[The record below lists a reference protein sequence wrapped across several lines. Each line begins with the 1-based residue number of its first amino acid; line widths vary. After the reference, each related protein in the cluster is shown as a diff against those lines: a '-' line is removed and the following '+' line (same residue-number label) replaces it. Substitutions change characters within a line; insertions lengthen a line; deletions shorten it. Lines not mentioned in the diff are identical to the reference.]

1 LKNVRESK
9 SFCQI
14 QKNMKEKEMRKLSL
28 LFCLMVAISMM
39 LAACQPAAPATT
51 EPPAATEKPA
61 APEAPAATEAPA
73 VAPTFDASKI
83 KLIYVGVSAV
93 APYQKTNKAG
103 IADEAAKLGITDIKF
118 VDPPNDNDLETQ
130 MQLMDAAILE
140 NPDAILL
147 VPVDSAAIGP
157 TVQKAKDAGIKVVAI
172 GINSVQVPPDAFV
185 ATDSVNT
192 SYKAGETMCTALGG
206 KGKVLVVLGNPIHA
220 PTQLREE
227 GFMNALKEK
236 CPDVEVVGRQ
246 VANWKPEEAQT
257 VVINT
262 LNAHPD
268 LAGVYTENDTMGQ
281 GAMAA
286 LQQLNNTTVKLITYD
301 CMQVMVEA
309 VRDGKSFADVCQ
321 MPFYEGQKA
330 VDAAVSLVKGEKVE
344 PIIDAGTFV
353 VLKENA
359 EQFLKD
365 FAGMLP

>member
-1 LKNVRESK
+1 MSK
-9 SFCQI
+9 LPRVLCLVLALGLV
-14 QKNMKEKEMRKLSL
+14 LS
-28 LFCLMVAISMM
+28 
-39 LAACQPAAPATT
+39 ACQTATPAPVEPAVT
-51 EPPAATEKPA
+51 EALAV
-61 APEAPAATEAPA
+61 ATEAPA
-73 VAPTFDASKI
+73 AAPAFDVTEV

-103 IADEAAKLGITDIKF
+103 IADAAATLGITDIKY
-118 VDPPNDNDLETQ
+118 VDPPNDNDLEVQ
-130 MQLMDAAILE
+130 IQLMDAAILE
-140 NPDAILL
+140 KPDAILL

-157 TVQKAKDAGIKVVAI
+157 SVQKAQDAGIKVVAI

-206 KGKVLVVLGNPIHA
+206 KGKILVVLGNPIHA

-268 LAGVYTENDTMGQ
+268 LAGVYTENDTMGH

-286 LQQLNNTTVKLITYD
+286 LQQLNNTTVKLVTYD

-309 VRDGKSFADVCQ
+309 VRDGNSYADVCQ

-330 VDAAVSLVKGEKVE
+330 VEAAVSLIKGDAVDAV
-344 PIIDAGTFV
+344 IDAGTFV

-359 EQFLKD
+359 AQFLID

>member
-1 LKNVRESK
+1 
-9 SFCQI
+9 
-14 QKNMKEKEMRKLSL
+14 MRKLSL
-28 LFCLMVAISMM
+28 VLCLTLALTTV
-39 LAACQPAAPATT
+39 LAACQPATPPATQAP
-51 EPPAATEKPA
+51 PPATQ
-61 APEAPAATEAPA
+61 APTA
-73 VAPTFDASKI
+73 APTFDVTKV

-103 IADEAAKLGITDIKF
+103 IADEAARLGITDVKY

-130 MQLMDAAILE
+130 IQLMDAAILE
-140 NPDAILL
+140 KPDAILL

-157 TVQKAKDAGIKVVAI
+157 EVQKAKDAGIFVVAI

-192 SYKAGETMCTALGG
+192 SYTAGETMCTALGG
-206 KGKVLVVLGNPIHA
+206 KGNILVVLGNPIHA

-227 GFMNALKEK
+227 GFMNAISQK
-236 CPDVEVVGRQ
+236 CPDVKVVGRQ

-262 LNAHPD
+262 LNAYPD
-268 LAGVYTENDTMGQ
+268 LAGIYTENDTMGQ

-309 VRDGKSFADVCQ
+309 VRDGNSYADVCQ

-330 VDAAVSLVKGEKVE
+330 VDAAVALIKGEKVDAV
-344 PIIDAGTFV
+344 IDAGTFV

-359 EQFLKD
+359 VKFLKD

>member
-1 LKNVRESK
+1 
-9 SFCQI
+9 
-14 QKNMKEKEMRKLSL
+14 MRKLSVVL
-28 LFCLMVAISMM
+28 CLALALSMV
-39 LAACQPAAPATT
+39 LAACQPAATPAPTQPPAVVPTVAPATQ
-51 EPPAATEKPA
+51 
-61 APEAPAATEAPA
+61 APTTAPA
-73 VAPTFDASKI
+73 FDVTKV

-103 IADEAAKLGITDIKF
+103 IADEVKKLGITDIKY

-130 MQLMDAAILE
+130 IQLMDAAILE
-140 NPDAILL
+140 KPDAILL

-157 TVQKAKDAGIKVVAI
+157 EVQKAKDAGIKVVAI

-192 SYKAGETMCTALGG
+192 SYKAGETLCTALGG
-206 KGKVLVVLGNPIHA
+206 KGNILVVLGNPIHA

-227 GFMNALKEK
+227 GFMKALGEK
-236 CPDVEVVGRQ
+236 CPDVKVVGRQ

-286 LQQLNNTTVKLITYD
+286 LQQLNNTTVKLVTYD

-309 VRDGKSFADVCQ
+309 VRDGKSYADVCQ

-330 VDAAVSLVKGEKVE
+330 VDAAVSLIKGDKVD
-344 PIIDAGTFV
+344 PVIDAGTFV
-353 VLKENA
+353 VLKDNA
-359 EQFLKD
+359 AQFLKD

>member
-1 LKNVRESK
+1 MSK
-9 SFCQI
+9 LPRSLCLVLALG
-14 QKNMKEKEMRKLSL
+14 MALS
-28 LFCLMVAISMM
+28 
-39 LAACQPAAPATT
+39 ACQTATPAPAQ
-51 EPPAATEKPA
+51 PAT
-61 APEAPAATEAPA
+61 TEAPA
-73 VAPTFDASKI
+73 VATEAPAAVPAFDVTKV

-103 IADEAAKLGITDIKF
+103 IADAAAALGITDIKY
-118 VDPPNDNDLETQ
+118 VDPPNDNDLDTQ
-130 MQLMDAAILE
+130 LQLMDAAILE
-140 NPDAILL
+140 KPDAILL

-157 TVQKAKDAGIKVVAI
+157 SVQKAKDAGIIVVAI

-192 SYKAGETMCTALGG
+192 SYTAGETMCTALGG
-206 KGKVLVVLGNPIHA
+206 KGKILVVLGNPIHA

-227 GFMNALKEK
+227 GFMKALTEK
-236 CPDVEVVGRQ
+236 CPGLEVVGRQ

-281 GAMAA
+281 GALAA
-286 LQQLNNTTVKLITYD
+286 LQQLNNTAVKLVTYD

-330 VDAAVSLVKGEKVE
+330 VEAAVSLLKGDKVDAV
-344 PIIDAGTFV
+344 IDAGTFV

-359 EQFLKD
+359 AKFLID